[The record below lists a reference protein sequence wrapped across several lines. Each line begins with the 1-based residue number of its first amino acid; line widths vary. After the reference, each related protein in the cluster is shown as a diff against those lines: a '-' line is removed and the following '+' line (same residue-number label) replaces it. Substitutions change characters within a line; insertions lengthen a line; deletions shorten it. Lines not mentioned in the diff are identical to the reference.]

1 MTSAGGAAARK
12 QLIVTADDLGL
23 HERMN
28 EGSIRAHRDG
38 IVTAVSLVANGRAFD
53 HAVDLLRD
61 ESSLDVGIH
70 LTFVEEVPLSPRAEV
85 TSLVDDSGKFLQGFR
100 SFSLRYLYGGVD
112 LDELDRELRRQ
123 IERVMR
129 TGLIVRH
136 LNSHQHLHL
145 FPRVFDRVIAMAEEF
160 RIPNVR
166 MPEDYPKAGEH
177 DLRAIS
183 IRVLSA
189 MSGRARRR
197 WKGRTSTGLNDRTIG
212 ILHAGHLTATHLL
225 ELLGSVEGVTELVTH
240 PGVATSEIAKS
251 YDWGYDWDEEM
262 AALCDRRVRE
272 TVVAKGI
279 ELTRFSELGNRAMS
293 KER

>member
-1 MTSAGGAAARK
+1 MTSAGGAAAQK

-70 LTFVEEVPLSPRAEV
+70 LTFVEEVPLSPRSEV
-85 TSLVDDSGKFLQGFR
+85 TSLVDDSGKFVQGFR

-112 LDELDRELRRQ
+112 LDQLDRELRRQ

-145 FPRVFDRVIAMAEEF
+145 FPRIFDRVMTMAEEF

-166 MPEDYPKAGEH
+166 MAEDYPKPGQH

-189 MSGRARRR
+189 MSGRARHR
-197 WKGRTSTGLNDRTIG
+197 WKGRTSSAMNDRAIG
-212 ILHAGHLTATHLL
+212 ILQAGHLTATHLL
-225 ELLGSVEGVTELVTH
+225 KLLGSVEGVTELVTH

-251 YDWGYDWDEEM
+251 YDWGYDWDEET
-262 AALCDRRVRE
+262 AALCEQRVRKAIVE
-272 TVVAKGI
+272 NGI
-279 ELTRFSELGNRAMS
+279 ELTRFSELERPAMNN
-293 KER
+293 EQ